1 MSRVSD
7 DSFPQQYARTQ
18 RLSLG
23 EPRNITVSDD
33 GRKVVFL
40 RSNAGDD
47 PVNRLWLLDVESG
60 HETLVADPHVMLGAD
75 DAEDLPPEE
84 RARRERLREGAGGIT
99 SYSTDTHG
107 ARFVCTLSGRLFVG
121 DLHQVNVR
129 EIRTVGP
136 VFDPRLSPNGE
147 WVAYVCGRSLRVVA
161 VGDQDEHEQDEHG
174 FELAGPALFDEPD
187 TVGWGS
193 AEFVAAEEM
202 SRYRGFWWSPDSRH
216 VAVCRV
222 DEAPVPVWHIADPAH
237 PERPAN
243 VVRYPAAGTDDAI
256 VSLHVFDAIEGT
268 RVDVSWNA
276 DAFPYLTDVDWI
288 DADALMVTV
297 CSRDQRTF
305 VTLRASRMDGAT
317 VEIARRTSDTWVD
330 IVPGVPAHM
339 GNGSLV
345 MVDDRDGWKRLIVD
359 GVAVTPVGMNVRAVV
374 NVGHDDVVFS
384 ANIADHPECQSAHRW
399 NGDNIVALTELDGTN
414 SIAIGAT
421 TMVVRRSSTALSR
434 ATINV
439 IDGERRHDITSHAE
453 EPLVNPRPLFIR
465 AGARRI
471 PCALLMPTNH
481 VPGTKLPVL
490 MDPYGG
496 PHAQRVVDSYA
507 AHCTSQWFADQGFAV
522 LVVDGRGT
530 PGLGTD
536 WERAV
541 HLDLAA
547 PVLDDQVDA
556 LLAVAAEHP
565 DLDTSRVGIRGWSFG
580 GYLAALAV
588 LRRPD
593 VFHCA
598 VAGAPVTEWRLYDTF
613 YTERYLGHPG
623 TDPAPYD
630 RTSLLN
636 EAHRLERPLLIVHG
650 LADDNVV
657 AAHTLQMSSAL
668 LAAGKPHEVLPL
680 SGVTHMTPQAVVAEN
695 LLRHQLD
702 FLRRSLPVPTT

>member
-161 VGDQDEHEQDEHG
+161 VREQDEHEQNEHG

-216 VAVCRV
+216 VAACRV

-243 VVRYPAAGTDDAI
+243 VVRYPAAGSDDAI

-268 RVDVSWNA
+268 RVDVSWDA

-288 DADALMVTV
+288 EADALMVTV

-359 GVAVTPVGMNVRAVV
+359 GVTVTPVGMNVRAVV

-384 ANIADHPECQSAHRW
+384 ANIADRPECQSAHRW
-399 NGDNIVALTELDGTN
+399 NGDHILALTELDGTN
-414 SIAIGAT
+414 SVAIGAT

-434 ATINV
+434 ATITV

-613 YTERYLGHPG
+613 YTERYLGHPA

>member
-60 HETLVADPHVMLGAD
+60 HETLVAGPHVMLGAD
-75 DAEDLPPEE
+75 DADDLPPEE

-174 FELAGPALFDEPD
+174 FELAGPTLFDEPD

-243 VVRYPAAGTDDAI
+243 VVRYPAAGSDDAI

-268 RVDVSWNA
+268 RVDVSWDA

-434 ATINV
+434 ATITV

>member
-1 MSRVSD
+1 VSD

-121 DLHQVNVR
+121 DLHQVSVR

-161 VGDQDEHEQDEHG
+161 AGEPDEHEQDEHG
-174 FELAGPALFDEPD
+174 FVLAGPTLFDEPD

-243 VVRYPAAGTDDAI
+243 VVRYPAAGSDDAI

-268 RVDVSWNA
+268 RVDVSWDA

-434 ATINV
+434 ATITV

>member
-1 MSRVSD
+1 VSRVSD

-23 EPRNITVSDD
+23 EPRNITISDD

-268 RVDVSWNA
+268 RVDVSWDA

-414 SIAIGAT
+414 SVAIGAT

-434 ATINV
+434 ATITV

>member
-1 MSRVSD
+1 VSD

-121 DLHQVNVR
+121 DLHQVSVR

-161 VGDQDEHEQDEHG
+161 AGEPDEHEQDEHG
-174 FELAGPALFDEPD
+174 FVLAGPTLFDEPD

-243 VVRYPAAGTDDAI
+243 VVRYPAAGSDDAI

-268 RVDVSWNA
+268 RVDVSWDA

-434 ATINV
+434 ATITV
-439 IDGERRHDITSHAE
+439 IDGERRHDITSLAE

>member
-33 GRKVVFL
+33 GHKVVFL

-75 DAEDLPPEE
+75 DANDLPPEE

-121 DLHQVNVR
+121 DLHQVKVR

-161 VGDQDEHEQDEHG
+161 VREQDEHEQNEHG

-243 VVRYPAAGTDDAI
+243 VVRYPAAGSDDAI

-268 RVDVSWNA
+268 RVDVSWDA

-384 ANIADHPECQSAHRW
+384 ANIADRPECQSAHRW
-399 NGDNIVALTELDGTN
+399 NGDHILALTELDGTN
-414 SIAIGAT
+414 SVAIGAT

-434 ATINV
+434 ATITV

-565 DLDTSRVGIRGWSFG
+565 DLDTLRVGIRGWSFG

-613 YTERYLGHPG
+613 YTERYLGHPA

-650 LADDNVV
+650 MADDNVV

>member
-121 DLHQVNVR
+121 DLHQVSVR

-161 VGDQDEHEQDEHG
+161 VGEQDGYEQDEHG

-243 VVRYPAAGTDDAI
+243 VVRYPAAGSDDAI

-268 RVDVSWNA
+268 RVDVSWDA

-317 VEIARRTSDTWVD
+317 GEIARRTSDTWVD

-399 NGDNIVALTELDGTN
+399 NGDNIMALTELDGTN

-434 ATINV
+434 ATITV

>member
-1 MSRVSD
+1 
-7 DSFPQQYARTQ
+7 
-18 RLSLG
+18 
-23 EPRNITVSDD
+23 
-33 GRKVVFL
+33 
-40 RSNAGDD
+40 
-47 PVNRLWLLDVESG
+47 
-60 HETLVADPHVMLGAD
+60 
-75 DAEDLPPEE
+75 
-84 RARRERLREGAGGIT
+84 
-99 SYSTDTHG
+99 
-107 ARFVCTLSGRLFVG
+107 
-121 DLHQVNVR
+121 
-129 EIRTVGP
+129 
-136 VFDPRLSPNGE
+136 
-147 WVAYVCGRSLRVVA
+147 
-161 VGDQDEHEQDEHG
+161 
-174 FELAGPALFDEPD
+174 
-187 TVGWGS
+187 
-193 AEFVAAEEM
+193 
-202 SRYRGFWWSPDSRH
+202 
-216 VAVCRV
+216 
-222 DEAPVPVWHIADPAH
+222 
-237 PERPAN
+237 
-243 VVRYPAAGTDDAI
+243 
-256 VSLHVFDAIEGT
+256 
-268 RVDVSWNA
+268 
-276 DAFPYLTDVDWI
+276 
-288 DADALMVTV
+288 
-297 CSRDQRTF
+297 
-305 VTLRASRMDGAT
+305 MDGAT

-384 ANIADHPECQSAHRW
+384 ANIADRPECQSAHRW
-399 NGDNIVALTELDGTN
+399 NGDHILALTELDGTN
-414 SIAIGAT
+414 SVAIGAT

-434 ATINV
+434 ATITV

-565 DLDTSRVGIRGWSFG
+565 DLDTLRVGIRGWSFG

-613 YTERYLGHPG
+613 YTERYLGHPA

>member
-1 MSRVSD
+1 VSD

-23 EPRNITVSDD
+23 EPRNITISDD

-75 DAEDLPPEE
+75 DADDLPPEE

-161 VGDQDEHEQDEHG
+161 VREQDEHVQDEHG

-243 VVRYPAAGTDDAI
+243 VVRYPAAGSDDAI

-268 RVDVSWNA
+268 RVDVSWDA

-434 ATINV
+434 ATITV

>member
-1 MSRVSD
+1 
-7 DSFPQQYARTQ
+7 
-18 RLSLG
+18 LG

-33 GRKVVFL
+33 GHKVVFL

-75 DAEDLPPEE
+75 DADDLPPEE

-161 VGDQDEHEQDEHG
+161 VREQDEHEQNEHG

-243 VVRYPAAGTDDAI
+243 VVRYPAAGSDDAI

-268 RVDVSWNA
+268 RVDVSWDA

-359 GVAVTPVGMNVRAVV
+359 GVTVTPVGMNVRAVV

-384 ANIADHPECQSAHRW
+384 ANFADHPECQSAHRW
-399 NGDNIVALTELDGTN
+399 NGDHILALTELDGTN
-414 SIAIGAT
+414 SVAIGAT

-434 ATINV
+434 ATITV

-565 DLDTSRVGIRGWSFG
+565 DLDTLRVGIRGWSFG

-613 YTERYLGHPG
+613 YTERYLGHPA

-650 LADDNVV
+650 MADDNVV

>member
-1 MSRVSD
+1 VSD

-121 DLHQVNVR
+121 DLHQVSVR

-161 VGDQDEHEQDEHG
+161 VGEQDGYEQDEHG

-243 VVRYPAAGTDDAI
+243 VVRYPAAGSDDAI

-268 RVDVSWNA
+268 RVDVSWDA

-434 ATINV
+434 ATITV
-439 IDGERRHDITSHAE
+439 IDGERRHDITSH
-453 EPLVNPRPLFIR
+453 